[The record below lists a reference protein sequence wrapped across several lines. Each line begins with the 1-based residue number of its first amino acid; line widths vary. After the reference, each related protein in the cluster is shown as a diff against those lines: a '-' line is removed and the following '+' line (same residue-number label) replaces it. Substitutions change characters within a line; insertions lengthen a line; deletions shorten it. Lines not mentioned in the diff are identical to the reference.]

1 MAYEDGSVD
10 SDDKDNG
17 GGGDGKTKVC
27 CEDKADNDET
37 GDNNSDVDDGGDDI
51 SNGNDAN
58 IMEVRNLE
66 SEWEKC
72 DDIFW
77 RRHSISSHES
87 YIYSL
92 HNNIKVNRAC
102 SSIRYKGLSQ
112 SR

>member
-27 CEDKADNDET
+27 CEDEADNDET
-37 GDNNSDVDDGGDDI
+37 GDNNSGVDDGGDDI

-58 IMEVRNLE
+58 IMKVRNLE

-77 RRHSISSHES
+77 RRHSSKFTWE
-87 YIYSL
+87 L
-92 HNNIKVNRAC
+92 HLQFAQQ
-102 SSIRYKGLSQ
+102 YQSQ
-112 SR
+112 QGM